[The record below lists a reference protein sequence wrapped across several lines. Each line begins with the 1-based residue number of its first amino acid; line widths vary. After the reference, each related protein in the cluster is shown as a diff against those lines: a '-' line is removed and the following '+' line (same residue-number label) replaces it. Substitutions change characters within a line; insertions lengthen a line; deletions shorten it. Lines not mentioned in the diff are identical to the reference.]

1 MILFF
6 KLRHEFLT
14 IVGAVTL
21 ALWFPSIAG
30 AASKDVAQQWVDR
43 GLTIGKSHPNSDEE
57 ARCYI
62 RALEADPFHASAHF
76 NLAFVL
82 DAQASAN
89 WRGRETAW
97 SDLDKLYA
105 ALDHYTAAARLDPKR
120 DAAYAN
126 TIRVASLLFETPT
139 RRPPDLHLLRANLS
153 TCLDALNK
161 TGDEKARS
169 HFKDLHILV
178 LHMEEKIAQLKDR
191 LPSEILVPASEIVKS
206 LSRSFTRGQSP
217 YKGPRVPLIIQ
228 FDFNSATIRP
238 ESAEQLR
245 EMAQALKNERLANSK
260 ILIEGHA
267 DSRGSA
273 DYNQRLSDRR
283 AESVKRYIVDNFA
296 LPQGRFKIRGYGEI
310 RPLVPNDTREHRA
323 MNRRVEFVN
332 RAILDMFLEQM
343 NRRKRSG
350 DMDQFDMLY

>member
-1 MILFF
+1 MMSL
-6 KLRHEFLT
+6 KLTHCFLT
-14 IVGAVTL
+14 VVCAVTC
-21 ALWFPSIAG
+21 ALWFPVIASG
-30 AASKDVAQQWVDR
+30 ASKEVAQQWVDR
-43 GLTIGKSHPNSDEE
+43 GLTIGKAHPNSDEE

-62 RALEADPFHASAHF
+62 SALEADPDHASAHF

-82 DAQASAN
+82 DAQASQN

-97 SDLDKLYA
+97 SDLDKLYS

-120 DAAYAN
+120 EASYVN
-126 TIRVASLLFETPT
+126 TTRVARLLFETPT
-139 RRPPDLHLLRANLS
+139 RRPPDLYQLRANLS
-153 TCLDALNK
+153 TCMDALNK
-161 TGDEKARS
+161 TDNEKARS

-178 LHMEEKIAQLKDR
+178 LHMEDKIGQLKDR
-191 LPSEILVPASEIVKS
+191 FPSETLVPAPEIVKC

-228 FDFNSATIRP
+228 FDFNSATIRQ

-245 EMAQALKNERLANSK
+245 EMAQALKNDKLAGSK

-273 DYNQRLSDRR
+273 GYNQRLSDRR
-283 AESVKRYIVDNFA
+283 AESVKRYLIDNFA
-296 LPQGRFKIRGYGEI
+296 LPRGRFKIRGYGEI
-310 RPLVPNDTREHRA
+310 RPLVPNDTKEHRA

-332 RAILDMFLEQM
+332 STELDDFRSQIGS
-343 NRRKRSG
+343 RKRSG
-350 DMDQFDMLY
+350 NADTFDMLY

>member
-1 MILFF
+1 MMSL
-6 KLRHEFLT
+6 KLKTGFLAVVCT
-14 IVGAVTL
+14 VTL
-21 ALWFPSIAG
+21 TLWFPIISG
-30 AASKDVAQQWVDR
+30 AASKGVAQQWVDR
-43 GLTIGKSHPNSDEE
+43 GLTIGKTHPNSEQE

-62 RALEADPFHASAHF
+62 RALEADPDHASAHF

-82 DAQASAN
+82 DAQGSRN

-120 DAAYAN
+120 EAAYAN
-126 TIRVASLLFETPT
+126 TIRVAKLLFETPT
-139 RRPPDLHLLRANLS
+139 RRPPDIYQLRANLS
-153 TCLDALNK
+153 ICLDALKK
-161 TGDEKARS
+161 TGNEKARS

-178 LHMEEKIAQLKDR
+178 LHMEEQIGQLKDR
-191 LPSEILVPASEIVKS
+191 FPSETLVPAPEIVKC

-238 ESAEQLR
+238 ESAQQLR
-245 EMAQALKNERLANSK
+245 EMAQALKNARLTGNR

-273 DYNQRLSDRR
+273 DYNQRLSQRR
-283 AESVKRYIVDNFA
+283 AESVKSYLIDNFA
-296 LPQGRFKIRGYGEI
+296 LPKGRFKILGYGET
-310 RPLVPNDTREHRA
+310 RPLVPNDTKEHRA

-332 RAILDMFLEQM
+332 STKLDDFRTQIGS
-343 NRRKRSG
+343 RKRSG
-350 DMDQFDMLY
+350 EVDTYDMLY